1 MKLYSFGITILKIE
15 IIYLIYLYCTRY

>member
-15 IIYLIYLYCTRY
+15 IIYLMYLFLTRY

>member
-15 IIYLIYLYCTRY
+15 IIYLMYLYFTRY